1 MSSISNLISK
11 VANKHNRFIP
21 VHFKRLIFL
30 STFYAKGAEAKIF
43 ERVDYER
50 LNSNMHIA
58 TTPAAIES
66 ALVLQKAVLKECS
79 LSQLIQEVSSTP
91 LDGEKVDYPKDITIL
106 AEKIVDGVPEWVKYK
121 REDMINDL
129 KSLLTVESP
138 THIRT
143 A

>member
-1 MSSISNLISK
+1 
-11 VANKHNRFIP
+11 
-21 VHFKRLIFL
+21 
-30 STFYAKGAEAKIF
+30 
-43 ERVDYER
+43 
-50 LNSNMHIA
+50 MHIA

-66 ALVLQKAVLKECS
+66 ALVLQKAVWKECS